1 MNKELF
7 LACAGFPVSR
17 QSRTG
22 RKAGSDF
29 EYMGRAG
36 EMAHGTETFKHGGE
50 IYNNKNIQFD
60 FSVNINPLGI
70 PALVKEDLSALISG
84 TAGWNSCL
92 EQYPDQDCTELRE
105 TLSVYTG
112 VRADRILCGNGASEL
127 IEAAVRAIRPES
139 ILLTA
144 PSFSGYRHAAEGAG
158 VRILYHELRRE
169 EDFCLTERY
178 LEDLERLGQDGRNP
192 QTFGLSSQSP
202 GLLSQNS
209 GSLSAMAILCNPANP
224 VGNTIEPRL
233 LKRIVE
239 KCSQLRIWLLIDEC
253 FLGFLKDEKARTARR
268 YFTTD
273 PGAAKAGAPGGH
285 LTGSRGN
292 DPGFEGND
300 RGSEGNDPGFE
311 GNEPDIEGNEPY
323 FGDIE
328 PDLKGVGTDF
338 EGIRTDRLLVLDAF
352 TKRFAMPGIR
362 LGYLMAQN
370 TDLLKKIRAQQPEWS
385 VSVLAQKA
393 GLAALKADLPQKRGM
408 TELKADLAQKAGL
421 TALKAD
427 FPQKAVPGALESE
440 MPESAD
446 NTYMDRARA
455 LVAAERK
462 KMKEALQKMGFR
474 VFPGEAN
481 YIFFSAG
488 ETTGRERPDL
498 QAALLKQGILIR
510 SCENYVG
517 LRKGDYRVA
526 VLSPEKNAALLTAL
540 GREKTDTG
548 FNTFHTME
556 ELKKPAEILAV
567 SFGTSYPETRGKT
580 IGAIEKRLAEEFR
593 EASVHRCFTSRMIR
607 RKLLERDGLRVDSL
621 EEALLSAKERGM
633 RELIVQPL
641 YMMYGR
647 EYGSVAAV
655 LDRLEDGCFEK
666 TAFGKP
672 LLAEERDFRILA
684 EAILR
689 HLPLKEPGTD
699 TAVILMG
706 HGTKPS
712 SDRAE
717 QDPDAVYQRLQ
728 KYLRAAGAL
737 DYFIATVEGNLRL
750 ADILAEVSSDRYR
763 KVVLAPLMITAG
775 DHALHDLAGEGED
788 SWKNV
793 FLKKGFDVKT
803 DLRGIGEWE
812 EVQGLF
818 AVHVQE
824 ACSVK
829 DPGHNNY

>member
-1 MNKELF
+1 MD
-7 LACAGFPVSR
+7 FPVPG

-29 EYMGRAG
+29 KYISRTGRKAGSDFGYISRTG

-50 IYNNKNIQFD
+50 IYHNKNIQYD

-70 PALVKEDLSALISG
+70 PASVKEDLSALISG
-84 TAGWNSCL
+84 AAGWDSCL
-92 EQYPDQDCTELRE
+92 EQYPDQDCTELRDA
-105 TLSVYTG
+105 LSVYTG
-112 VRADRILCGNGASEL
+112 VRADHILCGNGASEL

-178 LEDLERLGQDGRNP
+178 LEDLERLGHNGRNP
-192 QTFGLSSQSP
+192 QTFGLPSQTP
-202 GLLSQNS
+202 GLPSQTSGPLSV
-209 GSLSAMAILCNPANP
+209 MAILCNPANP
-224 VGNTIEPRL
+224 VGNTIEPGL
-233 LKRIVE
+233 LERIVE

-273 PGAAKAGAPGGH
+273 TGAAKAGASGVY
-285 LTGSRGN
+285 LTGSRSN
-292 DPGFEGND
+292 DQ
-300 RGSEGNDPGFE
+300 GFE
-311 GNEPDIEGNEPY
+311 GNESDFEGNEPNCEE
-323 FGDIE
+323 IE
-328 PDLKGVGTDF
+328 PDLKGVGAGS

-370 TDLLKKIRAQQPEWS
+370 TDLLKKIQAQQPEWS

-393 GLAALKADLPQKRGM
+393 GLAALKADLPQKRGK
-408 TELKADLAQKAGL
+408 TELKADLSQKAGL
-421 TALKAD
+421 AALKAD

-440 MPESAD
+440 MPESAG

-540 GREKTDTG
+540 EG
-548 FNTFHTME
+548 
-556 ELKKPAEILAV
+556 KK
-567 SFGTSYPETRGKT
+567 
-580 IGAIEKRLAEEFR
+580 
-593 EASVHRCFTSRMIR
+593 
-607 RKLLERDGLRVDSL
+607 DG
-621 EEALLSAKERGM
+621 
-633 RELIVQPL
+633 
-641 YMMYGR
+641 
-647 EYGSVAAV
+647 
-655 LDRLEDGCFEK
+655 
-666 TAFGKP
+666 
-672 LLAEERDFRILA
+672 
-684 EAILR
+684 
-689 HLPLKEPGTD
+689 
-699 TAVILMG
+699 
-706 HGTKPS
+706 
-712 SDRAE
+712 
-717 QDPDAVYQRLQ
+717 Q
-728 KYLRAAGAL
+728 K
-737 DYFIATVEGNLRL
+737 V
-750 ADILAEVSSDRYR
+750 
-763 KVVLAPLMITAG
+763 
-775 DHALHDLAGEGED
+775 
-788 SWKNV
+788 
-793 FLKKGFDVKT
+793 
-803 DLRGIGEWE
+803 
-812 EVQGLF
+812 
-818 AVHVQE
+818 
-824 ACSVK
+824 
-829 DPGHNNY
+829 

>member
-1 MNKELF
+1 MD
-7 LACAGFPVSR
+7 FPVPG

-29 EYMGRAG
+29 GYISRTG

-50 IYNNKNIQFD
+50 IYHNKNIQYD

-70 PALVKEDLSALISG
+70 PAFVKEDLSALISG
-84 TAGWNSCL
+84 AAGWDSCL
-92 EQYPDQDCTELRE
+92 EQYPDQDCTELRDA
-105 TLSVYTG
+105 LSVYTG
-112 VRADRILCGNGASEL
+112 VRADHILCGNGASEL

-178 LEDLERLGQDGRNP
+178 LEDLERLGHNGRNP
-192 QTFGLSSQSP
+192 QTFGLPSQTP
-202 GLLSQNS
+202 GLPSQTSGPLSV
-209 GSLSAMAILCNPANP
+209 MAILCNPANP
-224 VGNTIEPRL
+224 VGNTIEPGL
-233 LKRIVE
+233 LERIVE

-273 PGAAKAGAPGGH
+273 TGAAKAGTSGGY
-285 LTGSRGN
+285 LTGSGGN
-292 DPGFEGND
+292 KPCL
-300 RGSEGNDPGFE
+300 E
-311 GNEPDIEGNEPY
+311 GNEPDFEGSEPNSEE
-323 FGDIE
+323 IE
-328 PDLKGVGTDF
+328 PDIKGAGADP

-370 TDLLKKIRAQQPEWS
+370 TDLLKKIQAQQPEWS

-408 TELKADLAQKAGL
+408 TELKADLSQKAGL
-421 TALKAD
+421 AALKAD

-440 MPESAD
+440 MPESAG

-540 GREKTDTG
+540 EGKKTDKR
-548 FNTFHTME
+548 FN
-556 ELKKPAEILAV
+556 
-567 SFGTSYPETRGKT
+567 Y
-580 IGAIEKRLAEEFR
+580 
-593 EASVHRCFTSRMIR
+593 
-607 RKLLERDGLRVDSL
+607 
-621 EEALLSAKERGM
+621 
-633 RELIVQPL
+633 
-641 YMMYGR
+641 
-647 EYGSVAAV
+647 
-655 LDRLEDGCFEK
+655 
-666 TAFGKP
+666 
-672 LLAEERDFRILA
+672 
-684 EAILR
+684 
-689 HLPLKEPGTD
+689 
-699 TAVILMG
+699 
-706 HGTKPS
+706 
-712 SDRAE
+712 
-717 QDPDAVYQRLQ
+717 
-728 KYLRAAGAL
+728 
-737 DYFIATVEGNLRL
+737 
-750 ADILAEVSSDRYR
+750 
-763 KVVLAPLMITAG
+763 
-775 DHALHDLAGEGED
+775 
-788 SWKNV
+788 
-793 FLKKGFDVKT
+793 
-803 DLRGIGEWE
+803 
-812 EVQGLF
+812 
-818 AVHVQE
+818 
-824 ACSVK
+824 
-829 DPGHNNY
+829 

>member
-1 MNKELF
+1 M
-7 LACAGFPVSR
+7 GFPVPG

-29 EYMGRAG
+29 KYISRTGRKAGSDFGYISRTG

-50 IYNNKNIQFD
+50 IYHNKNIQYD
-60 FSVNINPLGI
+60 FSININPLGI
-70 PALVKEDLSALISG
+70 PAFVKEDLSALISG

-105 TLSVYTG
+105 ALSVYTG
-112 VRADRILCGNGASEL
+112 VRADHILCGNGASEL

-178 LEDLERLGQDGRNP
+178 LEDLERLGHNGRNP
-192 QTFGLSSQSP
+192 QTFGLPSQTP
-202 GLLSQNS
+202 GLPSQTSGPLSV
-209 GSLSAMAILCNPANP
+209 MAILCNPANP
-224 VGNTIEPRL
+224 VGNTIEPGL
-233 LKRIVE
+233 LERIVE

-273 PGAAKAGAPGGH
+273 TGAAKAGASGVY
-285 LTGSRGN
+285 LTGSRSN
-292 DPGFEGND
+292 DQGFEGNE
-300 RGSEGNDPGFE
+300 SNFE
-311 GNEPDIEGNEPY
+311 GNEPDS
-323 FGDIE
+323 GDIE
-328 PDLKGVGTDF
+328 TDLRGAGADP

-370 TDLLKKIRAQQPEWS
+370 TDLLRKIRAQQPEWS

-408 TELKADLAQKAGL
+408 TELKADLSQKAGL
-421 TALKAD
+421 AALKAD

-440 MPESAD
+440 MPESAG

-540 GREKTDTG
+540 EG
-548 FNTFHTME
+548 
-556 ELKKPAEILAV
+556 KK
-567 SFGTSYPETRGKT
+567 
-580 IGAIEKRLAEEFR
+580 
-593 EASVHRCFTSRMIR
+593 
-607 RKLLERDGLRVDSL
+607 DG
-621 EEALLSAKERGM
+621 
-633 RELIVQPL
+633 
-641 YMMYGR
+641 
-647 EYGSVAAV
+647 
-655 LDRLEDGCFEK
+655 
-666 TAFGKP
+666 
-672 LLAEERDFRILA
+672 
-684 EAILR
+684 
-689 HLPLKEPGTD
+689 
-699 TAVILMG
+699 
-706 HGTKPS
+706 
-712 SDRAE
+712 
-717 QDPDAVYQRLQ
+717 Q
-728 KYLRAAGAL
+728 K
-737 DYFIATVEGNLRL
+737 V
-750 ADILAEVSSDRYR
+750 
-763 KVVLAPLMITAG
+763 
-775 DHALHDLAGEGED
+775 
-788 SWKNV
+788 
-793 FLKKGFDVKT
+793 
-803 DLRGIGEWE
+803 
-812 EVQGLF
+812 
-818 AVHVQE
+818 
-824 ACSVK
+824 
-829 DPGHNNY
+829 

>member
-1 MNKELF
+1 MVR
-7 LACAGFPVSR
+7 G
-17 QSRTG
+17 
-22 RKAGSDF
+22 
-29 EYMGRAG
+29 G
-36 EMAHGTETFKHGGE
+36 ESFKHGGE
-50 IYNNKNIQFD
+50 IYNNKNIQYD

-70 PALVKEDLSALISG
+70 PAFVKEDLSSLISG
-84 TAGWNSCL
+84 TKGRDSCL
-92 EQYPDQDCTELRE
+92 EQYPDQACTELRE
-105 TLSVYTG
+105 ALSVYTG
-112 VRADRILCGNGASEL
+112 VRADHILCGNGASEL

-178 LEDLERLGQDGRNP
+178 LEDLERLGRNERDP
-192 QTFGLSSQSP
+192 QTFGLPSQNP
-202 GLLSQNS
+202 GFHFQNS
-209 GSLSAMAILCNPANP
+209 GCFSAMAILCNPANP
-224 VGNTIEPRL
+224 VGNTIEPGL
-233 LKRIVE
+233 LERIVE
-239 KCSQLRIWLLIDEC
+239 KCSRLRIWLLIDEC

-268 YFTTD
+268 YFTMDT
-273 PGAAKAGAPGGH
+273 GAAEAGASGGT
-285 LTGSRGN
+285 LTGSG
-292 DPGFEGND
+292 E
-300 RGSEGNDPGFE
+300 
-311 GNEPDIEGNEPY
+311 NEP
-323 FGDIE
+323 
-328 PDLKGVGTDF
+328 
-338 EGIRTDRLLVLDAF
+338 DRLLVLDAF

-370 TDLLKKIRAQQPEWS
+370 IDLLKKIQAQQPEWS

-393 GLAALKADLPQKRGM
+393 GLAALKAELPQKRGM
-408 TELKADLAQKAGL
+408 TELKADLSQKAGL
-421 TALKAD
+421 TALQAD
-427 FPQKAVPGALESE
+427 FMQKEIPGAMGSE
-440 MPESAD
+440 MPEPVEY
-446 NTYMDRARA
+446 TYMDRARA

-481 YIFFSAG
+481 YIFFSVG
-488 ETTGRERPDL
+488 ETEGRKRPDL

-510 SCENYVG
+510 SCEDYVG
-517 LRKGDYRVA
+517 LQKGDYRAA

-540 GREKTDTG
+540 EREKTDTR
-548 FNTFHTME
+548 FNTFHIME
-556 ELKKPAEILAV
+556 ELKKPTEILAV
-567 SFGTSYPETRGKT
+567 SFGTSYPETRERT
-580 IGAIEKRLAEEFR
+580 IGAIEKRVAEEFS

-607 RKLLERDGLRVDSL
+607 RKLLERDGLRVDSP
-621 EEALLSAKERGM
+621 EEAILSAKERGV

-641 YMMYGR
+641 YMMYGK
-647 EYGSVAAV
+647 EYDSVAAV

-672 LLAEERDFRILA
+672 LLAEERDFRILT
-684 EAILR
+684 EAIRR
-689 HLPLKEPGTD
+689 HLPLKEPCTD

-712 SDRAE
+712 SDRAVP
-717 QDPDAVYQRLQ
+717 DPNAVYRRLQ
-728 KYLRAAGAL
+728 KCLRAAGGP
-737 DYFIATVEGNLRL
+737 DYFIATVEGSPCL
-750 ADILAEVSSDRYR
+750 ADILAQVSPDRYR

-775 DHALHDLAGEGED
+775 DHAIHDMAGEGED

-812 EVQGLF
+812 EVQELF

-829 DPGHNNY
+829 GPGHYYY

>member
-1 MNKELF
+1 MVR
-7 LACAGFPVSR
+7 G
-17 QSRTG
+17 
-22 RKAGSDF
+22 
-29 EYMGRAG
+29 G
-36 EMAHGTETFKHGGE
+36 EIFKHGGE
-50 IYNNKNIQFD
+50 IYNHKNIQYD

-70 PALVKEDLSALISG
+70 PAFVKEDLSALISG
-84 TAGWNSCL
+84 TAGRDSCL

-105 TLSVYTG
+105 ALSVYTG
-112 VRADRILCGNGASEL
+112 VRADHILCGNGASEL
-127 IEAAVRAIRPES
+127 IEAVVRAIRPES

-178 LEDLERLGQDGRNP
+178 LEDLERLGQNKRNP
-192 QTFGLSSQSP
+192 QTFGLP
-202 GLLSQNS
+202 SQNP
-209 GSLSAMAILCNPANP
+209 GFHFQNAGCFSAMAILCNPANP
-224 VGNTIEPRL
+224 VGNTIEPGL
-233 LKRIVE
+233 LERIVE
-239 KCSQLRIWLLIDEC
+239 KCSRLRIWLLIDEC

-268 YFTTD
+268 YFTADT
-273 PGAAKAGAPGGH
+273 GAAKAGASGGT
-285 LTGSRGN
+285 LAGSG
-292 DPGFEGND
+292 
-300 RGSEGNDPGFE
+300 
-311 GNEPDIEGNEPY
+311 GNEP
-323 FGDIE
+323 
-328 PDLKGVGTDF
+328 
-338 EGIRTDRLLVLDAF
+338 DRLLVLDAF

-370 TDLLKKIRAQQPEWS
+370 TDLLKKIQAQQPEWS
-385 VSVLAQKA
+385 VSVLAQEAGLAALKAELPQKRGLTELKEDLSQEA
-393 GLAALKADLPQKRGM
+393 GLAALKADFMQK
-408 TELKADLAQKAGL
+408 E
-421 TALKAD
+421 
-427 FPQKAVPGALESE
+427 VPGALEAEISE
-440 MPESAD
+440 PVEY
-446 NTYMDRARA
+446 TYMDRARA

-488 ETTGRERPDL
+488 ETAGRKRPDL

-517 LRKGDYRVA
+517 LQKGDYRVA

-540 GREKTDTG
+540 EREKTDTR

-556 ELKKPAEILAV
+556 ELKKLTEILAV
-567 SFGTSYPETRGKT
+567 SFGTSYPETRERT
-580 IGAIEKRLAEEFR
+580 IGAIEKRMAEEFR

-607 RKLLERDGLRVDSL
+607 RKLLERDGLRVDSP
-621 EEALLSAKERGM
+621 EEALLSAKERGV

-647 EYGSVAAV
+647 EYDSVASV

-672 LLAEERDFRILA
+672 LLAEERDFRILT
-684 EAILR
+684 EAIRR

-712 SDRAE
+712 SDRAVP
-717 QDPDAVYQRLQ
+717 DPNAVYQHLQ
-728 KYLRAAGAL
+728 KCLRAAGGP
-737 DYFIATVEGNLRL
+737 DYFIATVEGSPRL
-750 ADILAEVSSDRYR
+750 ADILAQVSPDRYR

-775 DHALHDLAGEGED
+775 DHAIHDMAGEGED

-812 EVQGLF
+812 EVQELF

-829 DPGHNNY
+829 GPGHYYY